1 MGALR
6 VDRGVM
12 FLRDIFVVLF
22 NHSLTIISRDSLYE
36 LHLALSIRTCCWA
49 LVYFPRILQSF
60 SIDRTHISAN
70 LRYLPKRMSEVEVD
84 KR

>member
-1 MGALR
+1 VFEGR
-6 VDRGVM
+6 
-12 FLRDIFVVLF
+12 FVVLF

-36 LHLALSIRTCCWA
+36 LHLALSIRICCWT
-49 LVYFPRILQSF
+49 LIYSSHTLQSF